1 MEGDWLEAGLALEGV
16 TFDGVL
22 RVGGRFMAG
31 MAKHRSAEPD
41 SLVVRVGEEELAA
54 MLAERGDVYYVTD
67 YHRGHGVVLVRLGMV
82 SEGEL
87 RDLLRDSWRITR
99 VGGAGVVRLG
109 TR

>member
-1 MEGDWLEAGLALEGV
+1 MIDWVQAGMALDGV

-41 SLVVRVGEEELAA
+41 SLVVRVGAEEREA
-54 MLAERGDVYYVTD
+54 MLADRPGGYYVTD
-67 YHRGHGVVLVRLGMV
+67 YYAPHAVVLVRLGKV

-87 RDLLRDSWRITR
+87 RDLLRTSWRITR
-99 VGGAGVVRLG
+99 VLG

>member
-67 YHRGHGVVLVRLGMV
+67 YYRGHGVVLVRLGMLATDTLAAV
-82 SEGEL
+82 ANGVEAWNLREEGIYK
-87 RDLLRDSWRITR
+87 LLN
-99 VGGAGVVRLG
+99 
-109 TR
+109 

>member
-1 MEGDWLEAGLALEGV
+1 MLDLVREAGMALEGV

-31 MAKHRSAEPD
+31 MAKHHSAEPD
-41 SLVVRVGEEELAA
+41 SLVLRVGEAEREA
-54 MLAERGDVYYVTD
+54 MLAERPWVYYVTD
-67 YHRGHGVVLVRLGMV
+67 YYAPHGVVLVRLGMA

-87 RDLLRDSWRITR
+87 RDLLRASWRITR
-99 VGGAGVVRLG
+99 VMG

>member
-1 MEGDWLEAGLALEGV
+1 MGGDWLGAGLALEGV

-31 MAKHRSAEPD
+31 MAKHRSAEAD

-54 MLAERGDVYYVTD
+54 MLAERGDVYYLTD
-67 YHRGHGVVLVRLGMV
+67 YYRGHGVVLVRLGEV

-87 RDLLRDSWRITR
+87 RDLLRVSWRITLL
-99 VGGAGVVRLG
+99 GGGSGLGLG
-109 TR
+109 TG